1 MMDLP
6 VICIGGSGVTM
17 ICDMQEDL
25 QIAMAVGKV
34 VILDSIAIPTPPP
47 IVMVRAIQ
55 CETYKTLR

>member
-1 MMDLP
+1 
-6 VICIGGSGVTM
+6 M

-55 CETYKTLR
+55 CETCKTLR